1 MEGIKFGNIIKIFLD
16 LKEKEN
22 LDKNSR
28 LLNVSYSW
36 LFNTL
41 RKMEEKD
48 LVRIG
53 KVGRQNTIRLTPRGR
68 KVKEHLKEIMV
79 IINGC

>member
-1 MEGIKFGNIIKIFLD
+1 MKEIKFGYIIKVFLD
-16 LKEKEN
+16 LKEKKN

-41 RKMEEKD
+41 RKMEDMD

-53 KVGRQNTIRLTPRGR
+53 KVGRENMIRFTPRGH
-68 KVKEHLKEIMV
+68 KVREHLKEIMV
-79 IINGC
+79 ILDGS